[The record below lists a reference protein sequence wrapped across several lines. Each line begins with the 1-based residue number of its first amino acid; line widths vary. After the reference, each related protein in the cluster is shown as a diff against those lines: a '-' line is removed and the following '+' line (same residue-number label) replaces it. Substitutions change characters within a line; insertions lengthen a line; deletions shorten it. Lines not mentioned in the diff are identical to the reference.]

1 MERKKIGVVGAG
13 MMGAEIA
20 LTFALAGHE
29 VLLSDKSAEALDSA
43 LARLQE
49 ILKKGAAK
57 GWYEGAQIPG
67 ALDNLSTTTD
77 LKTFADCQVIIEAV
91 YENKDVKSYIY
102 KIIDDICAPDC
113 LISSN
118 TSTLPITV
126 LASFLKPERRP
137 FFLGTHF
144 FSPVSR
150 MKLVEVIPGLETSH
164 QTFSQMM
171 DLCREVAKEPIRVK
185 DVAGFAVNRLL
196 HAFFI
201 EAVRLVEEE
210 VATPEDIDTACR
222 LGLGHPVGPFDLM
235 DIVTNNLSL
244 QVQEILQD
252 AYGQRFMPRPLM
264 KQMVEAGYNGRKSGK
279 GWRIKEHITGADE
292 RI

>member
-1 MERKKIGVVGAG
+1 MEHKRIGVVGAG

-20 LTFALAGHE
+20 LTFAMAGHH
-29 VLLSDKSAEALDSA
+29 VLLNDTSEEALEKAMSRLSA
-43 LARLQE
+43 LLN
-49 ILKKGAAK
+49 KGVAK
-57 GWYEGAQIPG
+57 GWHDSKTQAHT
-67 ALDNLSTTTD
+67 LSNLSANTD
-77 LKTFADCQVIIEAV
+77 LTAFSDRQVIVEAV
-91 YENKDVKSYIY
+91 FEDRTVKSSIY
-102 KIIDDICAPDC
+102 KQLDAICQPKC
-113 LISSN
+113 ILSSN

-126 LASFLKPERRP
+126 LASFVSAERRP
-137 FFLGTHF
+137 YFLGSHF

-150 MKLVEVIPGLETSH
+150 MKLVEVIPGLETSE
-164 QTFSQMM
+164 QTFQQMM
-171 DLCREVAKEPIRVK
+171 DLCRDAGKEPIRVK

-244 QVQEILQD
+244 QVQEILQG

-264 KQMVEAGYNGRKSGK
+264 KQMVEAGYNGRKAGK
-279 GWRIKEHITGADE
+279 GWRVK
-292 RI
+292 

>member
-1 MERKKIGVVGAG
+1 MQKKKIGVVGAG

-20 LTFALAGHE
+20 FTFALAGHQ
-29 VLLSDKSAEALDSA
+29 VLLNDTTDEALEKAMDR
-43 LARLQE
+43 LAG
-49 ILKKGAAK
+49 ILEKGVAK
-57 GWYEGAQIPG
+57 GWYDTEKQTDT
-67 ALDNLSTTTD
+67 LNNLSTIRD
-77 LKTFADCQVIIEAV
+77 LNNFSDRQVVIEAV
-91 YENKDVKSYIY
+91 FEDKDIKASIY
-102 KIIDDICAPDC
+102 KRLDEICQADC
-113 LISSN
+113 ILSSN

-126 LASFLKPERRP
+126 LASFVSEQRRP
-137 FFLGTHF
+137 YFLGSHF

-150 MKLVEVIPGLETSH
+150 MKLVEVIPGLETSEE
-164 QTFSQMM
+164 TFAEMM
-171 DLCREVAKEPIRVK
+171 DLCRDADKEPIRVK

-264 KQMVEAGYNGRKSGK
+264 KQMVEAGYNGRKAGK
-279 GWRIKEHITGADE
+279 GWRVKNGMQQQGN
-292 RI
+292 